1 MAGPDEV
8 NAAETQN
15 GTMDV
20 SSCFKIRS
28 NLQASYIPERADG
41 VNRSVS
47 VAFGA
52 GPGADPIAQARI
64 SWAGRALQCG
74 RPHRPDGAGSG
85 GLAMAVEGSANDLLK
100 VVSLLG
106 AAVVAVPLFK
116 KIGLG
121 SVLGYLAAG
130 LAIGP
135 FGLKLFS
142 DPQAI
147 LHVAEL
153 GVVMF
158 LFVIGL
164 EMQPS
169 HLWSLRRQIFGLGS
183 LQVVVC
189 GVLLTLVGVAFGFS
203 WGVSFVSGMGFVL
216 TSTAIVMQLLGER
229 GDIAAPRGQRMVS
242 ILLFEDLLIV
252 PLLAI
257 VAFIA
262 PVAADLPAQA
272 APSRWT
278 SIGLGLGALGVLVAA
293 GVWLLNPLFRVLAN
307 AKARE
312 VMTAAALLVVLG
324 AALLMQLGGLSM
336 AMGAFLAGV
345 LLSESTFRHQLEA
358 DIEPFRGLLLG
369 LFFLG
374 VGMSLDLAVVARNWP
389 LIVAGV
395 LAMMVVKAL
404 CIYVVAR
411 LAKSSHADALDRA
424 VLMAQGGE
432 FAFVLYAAAL
442 AAGTIDATVNA
453 NMTAIV
459 VLSMALTP
467 LVVLVHQRFGP
478 QRIESME
485 GVEEVSDQQA
495 NVLVVGFGRVGQIAC
510 QGVIARGASLTV
522 IDNNTEVIRDA
533 QSYLGFKVY
542 YGDGGR
548 ADVLHAAGAH
558 KACAILVCID
568 DKVAATRIAE
578 IAKHEFPQARV
589 LVRAYDREHAL
600 ELHQGGVHFLV
611 RETFEAA
618 MALGHA
624 ALLATGAT
632 AEEADEVVADL
643 RRLDAERF
651 DLEMAGDAF
660 GGRALLKGRLRNNGQ
675 HHVDSNESP
684 A

>member
-1 MAGPDEV
+1 
-8 NAAETQN
+8 
-15 GTMDV
+15 
-20 SSCFKIRS
+20 
-28 NLQASYIPERADG
+28 
-41 VNRSVS
+41 
-47 VAFGA
+47 
-52 GPGADPIAQARI
+52 
-64 SWAGRALQCG
+64 
-74 RPHRPDGAGSG
+74 
-85 GLAMAVEGSANDLLK
+85 MAVESGAGELIK

-116 KIGLG
+116 RIGLG

-135 FGLKLFS
+135 FGLKLFD

-169 HLWSLRRQIFGLGS
+169 HLWGLRRQIFGLGS
-183 LQVVVC
+183 LQCLVC
-189 GVLLTLVGVAFGFS
+189 GVLLTAVGLAFGFPLA
-203 WGVSFVSGMGFVL
+203 VSFVCAMGFVL

-262 PVAADLPAQA
+262 PPAPEAAQA
-272 APSRWT
+272 LVSSRWAV
-278 SIGLGLGALGVLVAA
+278 IGLALGALAALVAA
-293 GVWLLNPLFRVLAN
+293 GVWLLNPLFRVLAS

-374 VGMSLDLAVVARNWP
+374 VGMSLDLAVVAQNWP
-389 LIVAGV
+389 LIAAGV
-395 LAMMVVKAL
+395 VAMMVVKAL
-404 CIYVVAR
+404 CIYGVAR
-411 LAKSSHADALDRA
+411 LAKSSHTDALDRA

-432 FAFVLYAAAL
+432 FAFVLFAAAL
-442 AAGTIDATVNA
+442 GARVIDPTVNA

-467 LVVLVHQRFGP
+467 LVVLVHGRFGP
-478 QRIESME
+478 RATVPME
-485 GVEEVSDQQA
+485 GVEAAHDRQA
-495 NVLVVGFGRVGQIAC
+495 SVLVIGFGRVGQIAS
-510 QGVIARGASLTV
+510 QGVVARGASLTV
-522 IDNNTEVIRDA
+522 IDNDTQVIRDA
-533 QSYLGFKVY
+533 QAYMGFKVY
-542 YGDGGR
+542 YGDGAR

-558 KACAILVCID
+558 SASAILVCVD
-568 DKVAATRIAE
+568 DRAAATRIAE
-578 IAKHEFPQARV
+578 NAKAACPHARV
-589 LVRAYDREHAL
+589 LVRAFDREHAL
-600 ELHQGGVHFLV
+600 ELVKTGGVDYVV
-611 RETFEAA
+611 RETFESA
-618 MALGHA
+618 MLLGREA
-624 ALLATGAT
+624 VLATGAT
-632 AEEADEVVADL
+632 PEEADAVMTDL
-643 RRLDAERF
+643 RRLDGERF
-651 DLEMAGDAF
+651 DLEVAGDAF
-660 GGRALLKGRLRNNGQ
+660 AGRALVLGHLRNKENTDGTA
-675 HHVDSNESP
+675 P
-684 A
+684 ASAV